1 MLVFVAAGNDGTSS
15 WHTIC
20 SPADADSIIT
30 VGAVRTDSV
39 PGNFSSYGP
48 SADGRVKPEV
58 CAVGVRTTLIHPN
71 GTIVT
76 SNGTSF
82 ATPLMAGLAASLWS
96 ALPDENAMQ
105 IRDRIIR
112 SAHLY
117 PNNDPLHQM
126 GYGIPDAW
134 QAYQMDVPTG
144 IEDVRSQKSEFRCQ
158 KVLRE
163 GKLYLMYKGQ
173 MYDVQ
178 GKIVH

>member
-1 MLVFVAAGNDGTSS
+1 
-15 WHTIC
+15 
-20 SPADADSIIT
+20 
-30 VGAVRTDSV
+30 
-39 PGNFSSYGP
+39 
-48 SADGRVKPEV
+48 
-58 CAVGVRTTLIHPN
+58 
-71 GTIVT
+71 
-76 SNGTSF
+76 
-82 ATPLMAGLAASLWS
+82 MAGFAATLWS

-117 PNNDPLHQM
+117 PNNDPRNQM

-144 IEDVRSQKSEFRCQ
+144 IEDVRSQNSEFRCQ
-158 KVLRE
+158 KSDFRSQKVLRD